1 MTPCGPT
8 GSATGAAVLLADTS
22 AWIEFL
28 RATESAQAR
37 RLRDAITRREVVVI
51 DPILLEV
58 MAGAQRDSVAA
69 LQRLLVAQ
77 HVEGLTPRLDWLD
90 AARIYRELRSRG
102 ETVRSQADALI
113 AAVAIRLDVPLL
125 HRDRDFDTIARHT
138 PLRVAST

>member
-1 MTPCGPT
+1 
-8 GSATGAAVLLADTS
+8 VLLADTS

-37 RLRDAITRREVVVI
+37 RLRDAIAGREVVVI

-58 MAGAQRDSVAA
+58 MAGAQRDSVAS

-90 AARIYRELRSRG
+90 AARIYRELRRHG
-102 ETVRSQADALI
+102 ETLRSQMDALI
-113 AAVAIRLDVPLL
+113 AAVAIRLAVPVL

-138 PLRVAST
+138 SLHTVPA

>member
-1 MTPCGPT
+1 M
-8 GSATGAAVLLADTS
+8 LLADTS

-37 RLRDAITRREVVVI
+37 RLRDAIAGREVVVI

-58 MAGAQRDSVAA
+58 MAGAQRDSVAS

-90 AARIYRELRSRG
+90 AARIYRELRRHG
-102 ETVRSQADALI
+102 ETLRSQMDALI
-113 AAVAIRLDVPLL
+113 AAVAIRLAVPVL

-138 PLRVAST
+138 SLHTVPA